1 MSTMTNKTKF
11 FFSLMLALSLLLV
24 PIGGVLAAPT
34 LPGQSSVSGM
44 IQSITLESDTV
55 TGVTLV
61 SIDLMDTNQLVQ
73 TIRVSLETAIA
84 QGFVV
89 LNADGKPSINSA
101 ALGKSVEIDL
111 SSIIPTRQETEH
123 PVGSALA
130 TFFAG
135 IAGMDY
141 ETVMTA
147 HEQGVGFGVIAQTL
161 WLTTKLGGDS
171 EIFEAMIEAKQTG
184 DFSTFILE
192 DGSSPENWGQLRKA
206 ILAKDEK
213 NSVGVVMSALDHN
226 NDNGNG
232 QGNNGIGSEDGN
244 GNGNNRNGNTNDK
257 DKNKEKDK
265 GPDKDKKK

>member
-1 MSTMTNKTKF
+1 MTNKSNF
-11 FFSLMLALSLLLV
+11 FFSLILTMSLLLTQ
-24 PIGGVLAAPT
+24 IGGVLAAPI
-34 LPGQSSVSGM
+34 LPRQSTVGGM

-61 SIDLMDTNQLVQ
+61 SIDLMDANQVLQ

-89 LNADGKPSINSA
+89 LDEDGKPNINNA
-101 ALGKSVEIDL
+101 ALGKSVEIDP

-130 TFFAG
+130 TFFAD

-141 ETVMTA
+141 ETIMTA

-161 WLTTKLGGDS
+161 WLTTKLDGDS

-184 DFSTFILE
+184 DFSTFVLE
-192 DGSSPENWGQLRKA
+192 DGSSPENWGQLRNA
-206 ILAKDEK
+206 ILDKDEK
-213 NSVGVVMSALDHN
+213 NSVGVVISDSAHN
-226 NDNGNG
+226 NSQGNNGNGNGNDNGNG
-232 QGNNGIGSEDGN
+232 NMSDKDKDKE
-244 GNGNNRNGNTNDK
+244 K
-257 DKNKEKDK
+257 DKNKGRDKDK